1 MTTIKYVAPWL
12 AAAAIGGAIAL
23 APAASADIYS
33 PAPPPAPSGGANTSP
48 LVPYGSNPYV
58 PYGLGVY
65 QGVYEDTSSLDL
77 PS

>member
-12 AAAAIGGAIAL
+12 AAAAIGASIAL
-23 APAASADIYS
+23 APAASGDIS
-33 PAPPPAPSGGANTSP
+33 PPPPPAPSGGANTSP
-48 LVPYGSNPYV
+48 LVPYGSNPYI